1 MRWRDA
7 RSVKEERGDWE
18 VKVVGGW
25 ESKKTALRRQENKS
39 APSKAGER
47 MAFPTVLN
55 TTRETCDAYSCS
67 AKRQTKRKT
76 LW

>member
-1 MRWRDA
+1 
-7 RSVKEERGDWE
+7 VKEERGDWE

-39 APSKAGER
+39 ALSKAGER

-55 TTRETCDAYSCS
+55 TT
-67 AKRQTKRKT
+67 
-76 LW
+76 